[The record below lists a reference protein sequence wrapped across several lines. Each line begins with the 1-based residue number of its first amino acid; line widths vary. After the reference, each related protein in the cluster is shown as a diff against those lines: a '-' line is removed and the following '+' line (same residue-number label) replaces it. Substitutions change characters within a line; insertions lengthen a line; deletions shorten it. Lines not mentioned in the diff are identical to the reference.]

1 MTYLLR
7 LSIADMTSTVVL
19 KYNMSIMV
27 KEGMWNIDAT
37 LLRNIKD
44 SYIDNI
50 EQTRL
55 WMAIAFARVVMKI
68 EVRFTEKAHS

>member
-1 MTYLLR
+1 
-7 LSIADMTSTVVL
+7 
-19 KYNMSIMV
+19 
-27 KEGMWNIDAT
+27 MWNIDAT

-55 WMAIAFARVVMKI
+55 WMAIVFARVVMKI